1 MATAITLE
9 NQCSDLENILEN
21 TSTSYVEPYAFFISW
36 QGVLTLAFAGFP
48 PAILDMKQRIAAQ
61 HPELPPESSGS
72 KWPKSSLG
80 CLRDGVTLTV
90 GQFETL
96 NTLCKN
102 LSRELFSAYSNNTT
116 NPSPTAAPSLQ
127 IAIDTAAIAL
137 YECRSLEK
145 TLCQQVIPFGNG
157 HDKTG
162 PTPEEQQRVK
172 LIVCE
177 ADDPEYYK
185 LVARE
190 GNRRAHYTAPA
201 LGATLMHPLHP
212 SKSVSRSGAGS
223 PRSHHNVIHMGLQ
236 QRGLQEITD
245 RQRLFE
251 AIKRFK
257 TEVESAM
264 PDMYYWF
271 HEKSLHITL
280 RAIIL

>member
-1 MATAITLE
+1 M
-9 NQCSDLENILEN
+9 
-21 TSTSYVEPYAFFISW
+21 
-36 QGVLTLAFAGFP
+36 
-48 PAILDMKQRIAAQ
+48 
-61 HPELPPESSGS
+61 
-72 KWPKSSLG
+72 
-80 CLRDGVTLTV
+80 
-90 GQFETL
+90 
-96 NTLCKN
+96 
-102 LSRELFSAYSNNTT
+102 SRELFSAYSNNTT